1 MCKCKSALSIHA
13 CIHSL
18 CVLYTQAFE
27 LETGQICS
35 QISSDQLYLQSSI
48 FILFE
53 EASCPELSAPA
64 HREVSRA
71 ASKIFW
77 RLRHN
82 VQINQR
88 WIN

>member
-1 MCKCKSALSIHA
+1 MCKCKSALSVHA
-13 CIHSL
+13 CIHSP
-18 CVLYTQAFE
+18 CVVYTQAFE

-35 QISSDQLYLQSSI
+35 QISSDQLCLQSSV

-53 EASCPELSAPA
+53 EASCPELSAPV
-64 HREVSRA
+64 HWEGSLV

-82 VQINQR
+82 VEINQR
-88 WIN
+88 

>member
-1 MCKCKSALSIHA
+1 MHKYKSALSIHVY
-13 CIHSL
+13 IHSL
-18 CVLYTQAFE
+18 RVLCTQAFE

-35 QISSDQLYLQSSI
+35 QISSDQLCLQSSI

-64 HREVSRA
+64 YWEVSWVA
-71 ASKIFW
+71 AEIFW
-77 RLRHN
+77 RLRYN
-82 VQINQR
+82 VQINQT